1 MARQTQTLR
10 EINEELQALRRELS
24 ILTTRGRLVRPIL
37 ARSYDET
44 SDEETL
50 DELDDKTEEYKK
62 TRRLLTEHP
71 NFRRNPFAEF
81 SLRDEEREQARHRA
95 QERPRRKRAAAL
107 RESEKRKRAAL
118 RESEARRRARIAELD
133 ARIAELSAR
142 RRAIQESAERQ
153 SAERQVGRSQARMNL
168 TREEIRELPRSGPF
182 RQEFFRRYPNLSRHQ
197 RIDQVYI
204 WRGETEPENAD
215 FFHYDQNFPVAFG
228 VPPEPR
234 IFLMSRE
241 ERNGYADLI
250 PLNLYEPGE
259 APSQLQEA
267 RENERR
273 RKERSEEEKE
283 EREDLQ
289 ESKEEEPTQEE
300 RRTAAAAEARR
311 DAQNR
316 MEDDEPDPKRPRV
329 DGSGMQITIS
339 SPMVL
344 GAGKENAEDRFPT
357 TLGAHA
363 CDLAYRMLERNRL
376 ANVQQ
381 IQKELKELRKTIGNW
396 TLEVKYSDKNMITLS
411 QGQLLLI
418 AHRGT
423 DTSGRRT
430 TRDVGSDLALAVG
443 AEGTNKEFQI
453 RLDRTTNIIQ
463 ANPNKTILCTGHS
476 LGGTTINYCLAK
488 SAYIRKRLGFCRT
501 FNAGASPF
509 VSKVSAAT
517 KKKLDPLVRHH
528 RINGDVVSAS
538 FLVNTPFG
546 KVKTKDP
553 TSSSTANYLRY
564 IPGVVG
570 LAANATLA
578 LDAHALTHWF

>member
-1 MARQTQTLR
+1 MALLGGRPEAPPTANELVAEAPAVSTPAPAEPEVVDLTNEPEVVDLTNEPEVVDLTNEPDSEPPPLGSNPQIAVQEDPSLPMSGPMSDR
-10 EINEELQALRRELS
+10 EIENKVAA
-24 ILTTRGRLVRPIL
+24 IL
-37 ARSYDET
+37 AS
-44 SDEETL
+44 
-50 DELDDKTEEYKK
+50 
-62 TRRLLTEHP
+62 
-71 NFRRNPFAEF
+71 
-81 SLRDEEREQARHRA
+81 EQAG
-95 QERPRRKRAAAL
+95 QEYDL
-107 RESEKRKRAAL
+107 S
-118 RESEARRRARIAELD
+118 SVRRRDRRRIQARLRIA
-133 ARIAELSAR
+133 
-142 RRAIQESAERQ
+142 
-153 SAERQVGRSQARMNL
+153 
-168 TREEIRELPRSGPF
+168 
-182 RQEFFRRYPNLSRHQ
+182 
-197 RIDQVYI
+197 
-204 WRGETEPENAD
+204 
-215 FFHYDQNFPVAFG
+215 
-228 VPPEPR
+228 
-234 IFLMSRE
+234 
-241 ERNGYADLI
+241 RN
-250 PLNLYEPGE
+250 
-259 APSQLQEA
+259 
-267 RENERR
+267 
-273 RKERSEEEKE
+273 
-283 EREDLQ
+283 
-289 ESKEEEPTQEE
+289 
-300 RRTAAAAEARR
+300 
-311 DAQNR
+311 
-316 MEDDEPDPKRPRV
+316 V
-329 DGSGMQITIS
+329 S

-357 TLGAHA
+357 TLGARA

-564 IPGVVG
+564 VPGVVG